1 MITESE
7 LHAFVDGE
15 LAYEERADVIQAAEQ
30 LVSLRA
36 QLNELQQLKELVR
49 ASYRDIEYP
58 GDDIL
63 QMTSWL

>member
-15 LAYEERADVIQAAEQ
+15 LAYAERADLIQAAEQ
-30 LVSLRA
+30 WVALRA

-58 GDDIL
+58 GDNIIS
-63 QMTSWL
+63 MTS